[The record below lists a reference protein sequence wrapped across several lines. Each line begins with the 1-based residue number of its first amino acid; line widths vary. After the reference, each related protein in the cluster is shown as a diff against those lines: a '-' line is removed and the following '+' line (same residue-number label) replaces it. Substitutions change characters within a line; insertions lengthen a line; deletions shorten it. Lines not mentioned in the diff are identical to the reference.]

1 MQNKVKT
8 NKWPKLA
15 EIDNTSKWP
24 KLLKMAQ
31 LVNKIRKQSK
41 TVQIVRMFTI
51 SKWTKLF
58 RNLNNCQIDLP
69 MCSKFEKD

>member
-1 MQNKVKT
+1 MQNRVKT
-8 NKWPKLA
+8 NKWPELA

-24 KLLKMAQ
+24 KLLKMVQ
-31 LVNKIRKQSK
+31 LVNRILKQSK

-58 RNLNNCQIDLP
+58 RNLNNCQIDQP
-69 MCSKFEKD
+69 MCSKSEKD